1 MKRYSEYKDSGV
13 KWIGEIPE
21 HWKCTR
27 IKFIANLYGRI
38 GFRGYNSKDL
48 NKDGIGAITLSPSN
62 MKDMMMDYTNV
73 TYLSWEKYNESP
85 EIMIQQGDILFV
97 KTGSSYGKS
106 CYVDNLPQEA
116 TINPQILRINPLI
129 NGRFLCY
136 YFNSSLARTF
146 TECGVVGGTIPTIS
160 QEKVGNFIALNP
172 PLSEQQAIVTYL
184 DTKVAKIDEYISIAE
199 KKISAL
205 EELKQTIIAE
215 AVTRG
220 IHKEVP
226 MKDSG
231 VKWIGMIP
239 EHWKVMR
246 LSQIAYEHFI
256 SNKKI
261 HHQNLLSLSYGQI
274 IRKDINGTN
283 GLLPA
288 SFDTYQVV
296 EEGNIILRLTD
307 LQNDH
312 KSLRVGLVK
321 ETGIITSAYLC
332 LAPKNMVYSK
342 FLYFQLHACDIK
354 KVFYSMGDGLR
365 QSLNYDGM
373 RKLASVIPPLPEQ
386 QEIVTYIEAKVAK
399 IDQLCQA
406 ERSQIEKLKEYKQR
420 LISDV
425 VTGKV
430 KVTND

>member
-13 KWIGEIPE
+13 KWIGEIPG
-21 HWKCTR
+21 HWKICRTR
-27 IKFIANLYGRI
+27 YLCNINTGD
-38 GFRGYNSKDL
+38 KDTVMKED
-48 NKDGIGAITLSPSN
+48 NGKYPFYVRSP
-62 MKDMMMDYTNV
+62 KI
-73 TYLSWEKYNESP
+73 E
-85 EIMIQQGDILFV
+85 
-97 KTGSSYGKS
+97 
-106 CYVDNLPQEA
+106 
-116 TINPQILRINPLI
+116 RINTFSYDGEAILMAGDGVGAGKVFHYA
-129 NGRFLCY
+129 NGKFDYHQRVY
-136 YFNSSLARTF
+136 NMHNI
-146 TECGVVGGTIPTIS
+146 CGVSGKFMFYFIRDQFHYAMEEKNAKSTVDSVRLPWLKAFPIAIPA
-160 QEKVGNFIALNP
+160 QE
-172 PLSEQQAIVTYL
+172 EQEAIVTYL

-199 KKISAL
+199 KKIAAL

-220 IHKEVP
+220 IHKDVL